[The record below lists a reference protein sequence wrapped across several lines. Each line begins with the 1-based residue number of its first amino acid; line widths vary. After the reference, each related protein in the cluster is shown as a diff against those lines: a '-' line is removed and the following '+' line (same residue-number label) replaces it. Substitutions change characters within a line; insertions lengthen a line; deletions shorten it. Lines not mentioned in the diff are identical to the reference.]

1 MRHQIAAGPL
11 GRHGHSMARAV
22 ESCIHCGYCLPTC
35 PTYRVLGEEMD
46 SPRGRIVLMKEAL
59 EGSLQVGET
68 LTYVDRCLGCLACV
82 TACPSGVEY
91 GQLLSPYRA
100 GAEQR
105 RSRSGGKRLTRALL
119 RETLPYPRR
128 FLAAA
133 RLGRLARPFSAIL
146 PRELRPM
153 LALLP
158 DSLPARRALPE
169 VYPAEGPRRARV
181 AFLEGCVQQVL
192 APEMNW
198 ATLRVLAR
206 NGVEVVIPKDQGC
219 CGALMLHMGEEE
231 RGLAQ
236 ARHNMV
242 VFPKDV
248 DAVVTNAAG
257 CGSAMKEY
265 GDLFAG
271 HPEERE
277 AAEFTARVKDV
288 TEFLAELGIQTPRG
302 LPDPLTVAY
311 HDACHLAH
319 AQGITAPPRALLGAV
334 PNLKLVEIPD
344 GEICCGSAG
353 SYNIEQPQIADRLG
367 QLKAANIMKTGA
379 QAVVAG
385 NIGCIVQMRTYLRRA
400 GAPLPVYHT
409 IELLDLA
416 YRGEAA
422 PRQ

>member
-1 MRHQIAAGPL
+1 MAACL
-11 GRHGHSMARAV
+11 LFWTIWASRSRA
-22 ESCIHCGYCLPTC
+22 
-35 PTYRVLGEEMD
+35 
-46 SPRGRIVLMKEAL
+46 
-59 EGSLQVGET
+59 
-68 LTYVDRCLGCLACV
+68 ACS
-82 TACPSGVEY
+82 AASA
-91 GQLLSPYRA
+91 S
-100 GAEQR
+100 R
-105 RSRSGGKRLTRALL
+105 RSLSSWARRSSVSFQILV
-119 RETLPYPRR
+119 
-128 FLAAA
+128 AAFS
-133 RLGRLARPFSAIL
+133 FSAIL

-153 LALLP
+153 LAFLP
-158 DSLPARRALPE
+158 DSLPRSRPLPA
-169 VYPAEGPRRARV
+169 VYPAEGPRRAWV
-181 AFLEGCVQQVL
+181 AFLEGCIQQVL

-236 ARHNMV
+236 ARHSMA

-265 GDLFAG
+265 GELFAG
-271 HPEERE
+271 RPEADE
-277 AAEFTARVKDV
+277 AAEFASRVKDV
-288 TEFLAELGIQTPRG
+288 TEFLADLGIQAPPG
-302 LPDPLTVAY
+302 LPEPLTVAY

-334 PNLKLVEIPD
+334 PNVTLLEIPD

-400 GAPLPVYHT
+400 GAPIPVYHT

>member
-1 MRHQIAAGPL
+1 MMHQIAAGPL

-158 DSLPARRALPE
+158 DSLPRARPLPA

-236 ARHNMV
+236 ARHNMA

-271 HPEERE
+271 RPEERE

-288 TEFLAELGIQTPRG
+288 TEFLVELGAVPAAG
-302 LPDPLTVAY
+302 LAAPLTVAY

-334 PNLKLVEIPD
+334 PNLTLVEIPD

-400 GAPLPVYHT
+400 SAPLPVYHT

-416 YRGEAA
+416 YRAEAA